1 VISLPQD
8 ISITEQPE
16 KEYLR
21 AGFSDLLL
29 FSEFIHTRSTSKGSP
44 YPAEAHAFAQHPH
57 LYQLLAGVIADE
69 GDYQQSPRIY
79 NLCRLSV
86 IFYIHA
92 VFLEH
97 HNYSDDI
104 RLELQ
109 KLRDNLR
116 EMQGLEKYVTMKSLA
131 VMVFKEGRK
140 DRLNNPDRT
149 MWVLRLMSA
158 VKRMSNETLGR
169 VLELF
174 FGYLS
179 GRRYGKRERAELWN
193 VDALEREV
201 LGREIDGGVTT
212 GYLSS

>member
-1 VISLPQD
+1 M
-8 ISITEQPE
+8 
-16 KEYLR
+16 EYLKS
-21 AGFSDLLL
+21 GFTDLLL
-29 FSEFIHTRSTSKGSP
+29 FSEFIHTRSISKGSP
-44 YPAEAHAFAQHPH
+44 YPAEARAFAQHPH
-57 LYQLLAGVIADE
+57 LYQLLSGVITDE

-104 RLELQ
+104 RFELQ

-158 VKRMSNETLGR
+158 VKRMSDETLAR
-169 VLELF
+169 ALELF

-179 GRRYGKRERAELWN
+179 GKRYVRRERSELWN
-193 VDALEREV
+193 VDALEAEV
-201 LGREIDGGVTT
+201 FAKDINGAGTR